1 MATSAPPPPD
11 ACLARSRR
19 GRFRGGTLIAADVHD
34 LGEHQRRL
42 RNPDSY
48 RPKLCP
54 RCAGQRLHSHG
65 RNQRILV
72 AADAT
77 TRIEILRFI
86 CANGACSAT
95 WRVLPAF
102 VARHLWRRWETVGAL
117 VIPPLDTPAPVPPR
131 TRRRWQARLASSA
144 DQLVHLFAHHAD
156 DNVANFAH
164 VAGFE
169 STRLALVRLFTMG
182 RVFGGHGIAE
192 IAAAVD
198 ALERGVR
205 VI

>member
-1 MATSAPPPPD
+1 
-11 ACLARSRR
+11 
-19 GRFRGGTLIAADVHD
+19 
-34 LGEHQRRL
+34 
-42 RNPDSY
+42 
-48 RPKLCP
+48 
-54 RCAGQRLHSHG
+54 
-65 RNQRILV
+65 
-72 AADAT
+72 
-77 TRIEILRFI
+77 
-86 CANGACSAT
+86 
-95 WRVLPAF
+95 
-102 VARHLWRRWETVGAL
+102 
-117 VIPPLDTPAPVPPR
+117 
-131 TRRRWQARLASSA
+131 LASSA

-156 DNVANFAH
+156 DNVVNFAH